1 MANVKIT
8 ELTNLT
14 DPSAT
19 DVMLV
24 VDVDEDT
31 TKKVSVGE
39 VVGKISGDVDV
50 STNGTSSIAAG
61 VIVDADVNASAAIA
75 GTKIDPDFG
84 SQTVETTGDL
94 DIDTGLLKVASG
106 SSAIGFFSTT
116 PATQPSAIADI
127 TSTATSGALPTA
139 DGSITIADAA
149 TPTVTE
155 LLEYCVELE
164 SKLETALAALRTLG
178 LIAT

>member
-1 MANVKIT
+1 MANIKIT
-8 ELTNLT
+8 DLTVYTNPAT
-14 DPSAT
+14 T
-19 DVMLV
+19 DVV
-24 VDVDEDT
+24 PIVDVVSDV

-39 VVGKISGDVDV
+39 IIGKVSGDVDV
-50 STNGTSSIAAG
+50 GTDGTSSIASG
-61 VIVDADVNASAAIA
+61 VIVNADVNASAAIA

-84 SQTVETTGDL
+84 AQTIETTGNL
-94 DIDTGLLKVASG
+94 DINTGLLKVTSG
-106 SSAIGFFSTT
+106 SSAIGFFSAT

-127 TSTATSGALPTA
+127 TSTATSGTLPTA
-139 DGSITIADAA
+139 DGSITIADAT

-164 SKLETALAALRTLG
+164 AKLETALAALRTLG